1 MRASSAN
8 VPAAADSSLR
18 RTLYKEALKHGFYTT
33 LAARDAY
40 RDATAQEG
48 GMHADLVLLF
58 IRVQALLITPI
69 APHVAEEL
77 WTSPDILGE
86 RTSIQLAH
94 FPKISAPVDHACLD
108 SGVYVRATLK
118 SIRDADLGFVKR
130 LAKAKAKA
138 KGKPVVTG
146 YDPSKPKGVNV
157 YISQSLP
164 KWQQT
169 VVEVVKET
177 YDPVTGVNDA
187 KVLEGLGAA
196 GMIGGKENV
205 RTMPFV
211 AVLKVR
217 SSLPRSSNQADA
229 DVRRTRSLN
238 SEPSLRSI
246 KRRRTTRR
254 SSSRRRFRI

>member
-1 MRASSAN
+1 M
-8 VPAAADSSLR
+8 PAAADSSLR